1 MASAEQIK
9 VAIAILHSKQNFLLQ
24 LRDEIPTILYPGHWA
39 LFGGHI
45 EPGES
50 PEQAIRRE
58 LQEEI
63 GFVPTK
69 LRLLDCYDD
78 QQVMR
83 YVFCGALEIALEQL
97 CLGEGLD
104 MGFATIDEI
113 QIGERFSP
121 KTGRFHPLGRP
132 HRQIL
137 LSYIKTIY

>member
-1 MASAEQIK
+1 VTKFPQSFTQATGPYLEDIS
-9 VAIAILHSKQNFLLQ
+9 N
-24 LRDEIPTILYPGHWA
+24 R
-39 LFGGHI
+39 
-45 EPGES
+45 ES
-50 PEQAIRRE
+50 HLAIRRE

>member
-1 MASAEQIK
+1 MTSAEPIK

-45 EPGES
+45 EPGEL
-50 PEQAIRRE
+50 PEQAVQRE

-63 GFVPTK
+63 GFVPAE

-83 YVFCGALEIALEQL
+83 YVFCGTLEVGLEQL

-104 MGFATIDEI
+104 MGLATIDEI
-113 QIGERFSP
+113 QAGERFSP
-121 KTGRFHPLGRP
+121 KTGRFHPLGIP

-137 LSYIKTIY
+137 LNYIKTIR